1 MKKLLFLIAAIFILS
16 ACSKDLNEKDKLE
29 TDKENESNEV
39 GSLDLGTTE
48 EIKSDLYK
56 KYFEKSSNDIQSNVD
71 QEIQNTEGRVEIE
84 KINEDRKI
92 FIGNGD
98 YLPFLS
104 DKSQFYIDYLYEDDD
119 FSLAYIIFK
128 GDNIDGKSIEED
140 LVIEVIKNNDIINI
154 RQENFDGKEK
164 SDINFDENFK
174 KEIVESVKSFVS
186 NPLFIN

>member
-1 MKKLLFLIAAIFILS
+1 M
-16 ACSKDLNEKDKLE
+16 
-29 TDKENESNEV
+29 
-39 GSLDLGTTE
+39 
-48 EIKSDLYK
+48 
-56 KYFEKSSNDIQSNVD
+56 
-71 QEIQNTEGRVEIE
+71 
-84 KINEDRKI
+84 
-92 FIGNGD
+92 
-98 YLPFLS
+98 
-104 DKSQFYIDYLYEDDD
+104 YEDDD

-186 NPLFIN
+186 NPLFNN